1 MSPGHHEEAL
11 IDWDEAL
18 DNIGHV
24 PGADVTLE
32 RWKRLAEDYR
42 RSPEVAGSL
51 ETDLAYGPRPRNR
64 MDIIRTAS
72 RSRGLVVFIHGGYWI
87 RLGKEF
93 FTHLA
98 EGIRMAGFDVAFPGY
113 TLAPEARVSG
123 ITAEIAT
130 AVEFAA
136 RHGDGPVTLVGHSA
150 GGHLATRMVCD
161 DSPLSASV
169 RDRLARVVAISGL
182 FDLRPLL
189 RTEMN
194 RILSLDD
201 REARAE
207 SPVFHQPVS
216 DRPGFEVVFWVG
228 ALERPEFLRQTQL
241 IFEAWKPF
249 REVVLVHK
257 RHRDHFSVIEDLADP
272 DSALVRTIT
281 GVQEW
286 D

>member
-1 MSPGHHEEAL
+1 MSTGRHEEAL

-42 RSPEVAGSL
+42 RSPDVAGSL
-51 ETDLAYGPRPRNR
+51 ETDLVYGPRPRNR
-64 MDIIRTAS
+64 MDIIRPAS

-98 EGIRMAGFDVAFPGY
+98 EGVRAAGFDVAIPGY
-113 TLAPEARVSG
+113 TLAPEARISG
-123 ITAEIAT
+123 ITSEIAT
-130 AVEFAA
+130 AVEVAA

-161 DSPLSASV
+161 DSPLLESV

-189 RTEMN
+189 LTEMN
-194 RILSLDD
+194 RVLNLDN
-201 REARAE
+201 REAREE

-216 DRPGFEVVFWVG
+216 GRPDLEVVFWVG

-241 IFEAWKPF
+241 IYEAWKPL
-249 REVVLVHK
+249 RDVALVHR
-257 RHRDHFSVIEDLADP
+257 RHRDHFTVIEDLADP
-272 DSALVRTIT
+272 DSALVHTIT
-281 GVQEW
+281 GARKW

>member
-1 MSPGHHEEAL
+1 M

-24 PGADVTLE
+24 PGADATLK
-32 RWKRLAEDYR
+32 RWARLAEEFR
-42 RSPEVAGSL
+42 QSPTLAGYL
-51 ETDLAYGPRPRNR
+51 ELDLAYGPRPRNR
-64 MDIIRTAS
+64 MDIIRSAT

-98 EGIRMAGFDVAFPGY
+98 GGIRAAGFDVAVPGY
-113 TLAPEARVSG
+113 TLAPEARISG

-136 RHGDGPVTLVGHSA
+136 RHSDGPVTLAGHSA
-150 GGHLATRMVCD
+150 GGHLATRMICD
-161 DSPLSASV
+161 DSPLPSRV

-189 RTEMN
+189 LTEMN
-194 RILSLDD
+194 RILNLDD
-201 REARAE
+201 REARDE
-207 SPVFHQPVS
+207 SPVFH
-216 DRPGFEVVFWVG
+216 RPLPNRRELSVTFWVG

-241 IFEAWKPF
+241 IHEAWRPF
-249 REVVLVHK
+249 REVGLVHE
-257 RHRDHFSVIEDLADP
+257 RDRDHFSAVEDLADP
-272 DSALVRTIT
+272 DSALVRTIAGART
-281 GVQEW
+281 W